1 VLPLTKAEA
10 DFLDALRG
18 GETAKAYAAR
28 LNYSPAWAEWM
39 SRKVRQK
46 LAVGTIGEAVEMSEF
61 AGLEAKLDGLAAE
74 LRAATEAMK
83 AAVTPAEKEE
93 AAASARGVQ
102 ADLDA
107 ELRTMGLSRKDLEA
121 LRQQK
126 FEASVD
132 ARVKAALEERDKLA
146 AEEAEAKAAELE
158 NGEPKEKNLGEKIL
172 DGLGGVRNVKP

>member
-46 LAVGTIGEAVEMSEF
+46 LDVGTIGEAVEMSEF
-61 AGLEAKLDGLAAE
+61 AGLEGRLNDLSRKLDSALEAFSK
-74 LRAATEAMK
+74 AT
-83 AAVTPAEKEE
+83 TPAEKE
-93 AAASARGVQ
+93 AATAKAEGAQ
-102 ADLDA
+102 ADLSA
-107 ELRTMGLSRKDLEA
+107 ELRLRGLTLKDLDA
-121 LRQQK
+121 LQEQK
-126 FEASVD
+126 FQAKVD
-132 ARVKAALEERDKLA
+132 ERISAQLAERDKVA
-146 AEEAEAKAAELE
+146 AEEAAAAAELD
-158 NGEPKEKNLGEKIL
+158 NGDVKEKNLGEKIL